1 MSTEEFYSHEL
12 IDWAKSV
19 EFYLEE
25 TAIFEERI
33 ETVIKGYSKP
43 DILATIEH
51 FQNVFIAQKEALLG
65 LRSDIARQ
73 KERLADDIKHF
84 ARFDDLN
91 TVDNQLAC
99 GTACIEP
106 RKYSWKI
113 NMPFTI
119 SWPKFFL
126 KYINLSYGRPSIHTY
141 RECRVL
147 KHKTVF
153 ICKNKR

>member
-25 TAIFEERI
+25 TAIFEERL

-91 TVDNQLAC
+91 TVDNQFSLRDSVHRAEKIFLENKHAFYHFLA
-99 GTACIEP
+99 
-106 RKYSWKI
+106 KVFFKI
-113 NMPFTI
+113 
-119 SWPKFFL
+119 
-126 KYINLSYGRPSIHTY
+126 H
-141 RECRVL
+141 
-147 KHKTVF
+147 
-153 ICKNKR
+153 